1 MKNTLIKTSKIVNKS
16 ISHTIKM
23 IVLFLFVF
31 ISGVFAGN
39 ANSQE
44 TKVSI
49 SKNNKPIR
57 EILGEIE
64 RQTDYL
70 FVYSEK
76 EVDVNQRKTVNVSQ
90 QRVADVLSSLFRS
103 TNVGYAMEGH
113 NIMLMAK
120 TTQTDAAQQKRHI
133 TGVVK
138 DIKGETIIGANI
150 MIKGTGTGVSTNI
163 DGEFSIE
170 AAAGEELIVSFI
182 GYLTQTIKIDS
193 QKTLNIKLLE
203 DTKTL
208 EEVVVVGYTVQ
219 TKSAVTGSVAVVK
232 ADKLKDVNTLEVGSM
247 LQGKVSGVY
256 VSGSSGEPGQ
266 ASKIRIRGKG
276 TLNSS
281 VSPLWVVDGVIVGED
296 PGLNPNEID
305 NISVLKD
312 GSATAL
318 YGSRAANG
326 VIVVT
331 TKRGEYD
338 ANKYSVSVNAGVS
351 LLSTGRLEMMNS
363 QELYDYQKSWNNQSW
378 FTEELLKHNTDWF
391 KEASKPG
398 LYTNANITYTG
409 SSGRMRS
416 FVMADY
422 YREEGA
428 IKDFTLDRFTFRS
441 NNDVKFTDRF
451 TMSTKISGSLSRT
464 DSQQRSVYN
473 TYLYLPWDF
482 PYNEDGSIRSGQE
495 QDWRGRDGI
504 NDMYDL
510 QWNWSRSKKLTVDG
524 TINFNYQITDWLRF
538 ESNNYIRYISNR
550 SESYTD
556 KRSRSGQSDKGS
568 LSNSNSLLT
577 KQFTN
582 QMIRFEKSFG
592 KHKVNALGAYEYTRH
607 FYESTSAEGR
617 GIQPGRE
624 ILDVTTGIKSIG
636 GYKDAIATQSALFNA
651 NYDYDNRYMG
661 QVSYRMDE
669 SSCSGKNNRMGHF
682 FTVSGGWN
690 IQNETFFESLR
701 ESVNQLK
708 VRVSY
713 GSLGNTPG
721 AYYGHYPLYSSM
733 MYNDEVAYFPSQMGN
748 ADLSWEK
755 CYTTNIGI
763 DARFFDRF
771 GVTIDLYNKNTS
783 DLLYYAP
790 LPNISGYTGQYKNVG
805 AINNKGLEI
814 SLNADVIRT
823 SKFQWT
829 SDFNIGFNRNRVTEL
844 YGGKP
849 ELKGL
854 KRLEE
859 GRDMDEWYL
868 REWAGVDPANGSPL
882 WYTTDENGKRTTTDS
897 YNKADRVYCGSAA
910 PKFTG
915 GWMNSFSYKGFTL
928 TANFDFVYGNLLYN
942 QSRELLDSD
951 GAYAD
956 YNSMKLKS
964 GWKRWEKEGDIA
976 THPKAINGGNKNSNK
991 SSSRYLEK
999 GNYFSLRNLSLGYS
1013 IPEKLCGKLGLQRVN
1028 VSCSADNLFTLT
1040 PFSGVSPQL
1049 SDSSTDG
1056 YAGTIYP
1063 LSRRIVFGLN
1073 VSF

>member
-1 MKNTLIKTSKIVNKS
+1 M
-16 ISHTIKM
+16 KM

-170 AAAGEELIVSFI
+170 AAAGDELIVSFI

-256 VSGSSGEPGQ
+256 VSGSSGEPGH

-338 ANKYSVSVNAGVS
+338 ANKYSVSINAGVS

-669 SSCSGKNNRMGHF
+669 SSCFGKNNRMGHF

-928 TANFDFVYGNLLYN
+928 TEPAL
-942 QSRELLDSD
+942 
-951 GAYAD
+951 
-956 YNSMKLKS
+956 
-964 GWKRWEKEGDIA
+964 
-976 THPKAINGGNKNSNK
+976 
-991 SSSRYLEK
+991 
-999 GNYFSLRNLSLGYS
+999 
-1013 IPEKLCGKLGLQRVN
+1013 
-1028 VSCSADNLFTLT
+1028 
-1040 PFSGVSPQL
+1040 
-1049 SDSSTDG
+1049 
-1056 YAGTIYP
+1056 
-1063 LSRRIVFGLN
+1063 
-1073 VSF
+1073 

>member
-1 MKNTLIKTSKIVNKS
+1 M
-16 ISHTIKM
+16 KM

-232 ADKLKDVNTLEVGSM
+232 ADKLRDVNTLEVGSM

-550 SESYTD
+550 SETYTD

-624 ILDVTTGIKSIG
+624 ILDVTTGINSIG
-636 GYKDAIATQSALFNA
+636 GYKDAITTQSALFNA

-669 SSCSGKNNRMGHF
+669 SSCFGKNNRMGHF

-868 REWAGVDPANGSPL
+868 REWAGVDTANGSPL

>member
-1 MKNTLIKTSKIVNKS
+1 M
-16 ISHTIKM
+16 KM

-170 AAAGEELIVSFI
+170 AAAGDELIVSFI

-669 SSCSGKNNRMGHF
+669 SSCFGKNNRMGHF

-976 THPKAINGGNKNSNK
+976 THPKAINGGNKNSN
-991 SSSRYLEK
+991 
-999 GNYFSLRNLSLGYS
+999 
-1013 IPEKLCGKLGLQRVN
+1013 
-1028 VSCSADNLFTLT
+1028 
-1040 PFSGVSPQL
+1040 
-1049 SDSSTDG
+1049 
-1056 YAGTIYP
+1056 
-1063 LSRRIVFGLN
+1063 LN
-1073 VSF
+1073 NS

>member
-1 MKNTLIKTSKIVNKS
+1 
-16 ISHTIKM
+16 
-23 IVLFLFVF
+23 
-31 ISGVFAGN
+31 
-39 ANSQE
+39 
-44 TKVSI
+44 
-49 SKNNKPIR
+49 
-57 EILGEIE
+57 
-64 RQTDYL
+64 
-70 FVYSEK
+70 
-76 EVDVNQRKTVNVSQ
+76 
-90 QRVADVLSSLFRS
+90 
-103 TNVGYAMEGH
+103 MEGH

-170 AAAGEELIVSFI
+170 AAAGDELIVSFI
-182 GYLTQTIKIDS
+182 GYLTQAIKIDS

-669 SSCSGKNNRMGHF
+669 SSCFGKNNRMGHF

>member
-1 MKNTLIKTSKIVNKS
+1 M
-16 ISHTIKM
+16 KM

-163 DGEFSIE
+163 DGGFSIE
-170 AAAGEELIVSFI
+170 AATGDELIVSFI

-538 ESNNYIRYISNR
+538 ESNNYIRYLSNR

-669 SSCSGKNNRMGHF
+669 SSCFGKNNRMGHF

-964 GWKRWEKEGDIA
+964 GWKRW
-976 THPKAINGGNKNSNK
+976 
-991 SSSRYLEK
+991 
-999 GNYFSLRNLSLGYS
+999 
-1013 IPEKLCGKLGLQRVN
+1013 
-1028 VSCSADNLFTLT
+1028 
-1040 PFSGVSPQL
+1040 
-1049 SDSSTDG
+1049 
-1056 YAGTIYP
+1056 
-1063 LSRRIVFGLN
+1063 
-1073 VSF
+1073 

>member
-1 MKNTLIKTSKIVNKS
+1 M
-16 ISHTIKM
+16 KM

-256 VSGSSGEPGQ
+256 VSGSSGEPGR

-882 WYTTDENGKRTTTDS
+882 WDTTDENGKRTTTDS

>member
-1 MKNTLIKTSKIVNKS
+1 M
-16 ISHTIKM
+16 KM

-170 AAAGEELIVSFI
+170 AATGEELIVSFI

-296 PGLNPNEID
+296 PGLHPNEID

-669 SSCSGKNNRMGHF
+669 SSCFGKNNRMGHF

-1013 IPEKLCGKLGLQRVN
+1013 IPEKLCGKLGLQQVN

>member
-1 MKNTLIKTSKIVNKS
+1 
-16 ISHTIKM
+16 
-23 IVLFLFVF
+23 
-31 ISGVFAGN
+31 
-39 ANSQE
+39 
-44 TKVSI
+44 
-49 SKNNKPIR
+49 
-57 EILGEIE
+57 
-64 RQTDYL
+64 
-70 FVYSEK
+70 
-76 EVDVNQRKTVNVSQ
+76 
-90 QRVADVLSSLFRS
+90 
-103 TNVGYAMEGH
+103 MEGH

-163 DGEFSIE
+163 DGGFSIE
-170 AAAGEELIVSFI
+170 AATGDELIVSFI

-208 EEVVVVGYTVQ
+208 EEVVVVQ

-538 ESNNYIRYISNR
+538 ESNNYIRYLSNR

-669 SSCSGKNNRMGHF
+669 SSCFGKNNRMGHF

>member
-1 MKNTLIKTSKIVNKS
+1 M
-16 ISHTIKM
+16 KM

-170 AAAGEELIVSFI
+170 AAAGDELIVSFI

-256 VSGSSGEPGQ
+256 VSGSSGEPGH

-281 VSPLWVVDGVIVGED
+281 VSPLWVVDGVIVGGD

-338 ANKYSVSVNAGVS
+338 ANKYSVSINAGVS

-416 FVMADY
+416 FVMTDY

-669 SSCSGKNNRMGHF
+669 SSCFGKNNRMGHF

-882 WYTTDENGKRTTTDS
+882 WYTTDGNGKRTTTDS

-1063 LSRRIVFGLN
+1063 LSRRIVLGLN

>member
-1 MKNTLIKTSKIVNKS
+1 M
-16 ISHTIKM
+16 KM

-49 SKNNKPIR
+49 SKNNKPIQ

-170 AAAGEELIVSFI
+170 AAAGDELIVSFI

-669 SSCSGKNNRMGHF
+669 SSCFGKNNRMGHF

-882 WYTTDENGKRTTTDS
+882 RYTTDENGKRTTTDS

-1013 IPEKLCGKLGLQRVN
+1013 IPEKLCGKLGLQQVN

>member
-1 MKNTLIKTSKIVNKS
+1 M
-16 ISHTIKM
+16 KM

-170 AAAGEELIVSFI
+170 AAAGDELIVSFI

-256 VSGSSGEPGQ
+256 VSGSSGEPGH

-338 ANKYSVSVNAGVS
+338 ANKYSVSINAGVS

-416 FVMADY
+416 FVMTDY

-428 IKDFTLDRFTFRS
+428 IKDFTLERFTFRS

-669 SSCSGKNNRMGHF
+669 SSCFGKNNRMGHF

-882 WYTTDENGKRTTTDS
+882 WYTTDGNGKRTTTDS

-1063 LSRRIVFGLN
+1063 LSRRIVLGLN

>member
-1 MKNTLIKTSKIVNKS
+1 M
-16 ISHTIKM
+16 KM

-170 AAAGEELIVSFI
+170 AAAGDELIVSFI

-256 VSGSSGEPGQ
+256 VSGSSGEPGH

-281 VSPLWVVDGVIVGED
+281 VYPLWVVDGVIVGED

-338 ANKYSVSVNAGVS
+338 ANKYSVSINAGVS

-416 FVMADY
+416 FVMTDY

-669 SSCSGKNNRMGHF
+669 SSCFGKNNRMGHF

-882 WYTTDENGKRTTTDS
+882 WYTTDGNGKRTTTDS

-1063 LSRRIVFGLN
+1063 LSRRIVLGLN

>member
-1 MKNTLIKTSKIVNKS
+1 M
-16 ISHTIKM
+16 KM

-170 AAAGEELIVSFI
+170 AAAGDELIVSFI

-256 VSGSSGEPGQ
+256 VSGSSGEPGH

-338 ANKYSVSVNAGVS
+338 ANKYSVSINAGVS

-495 QDWRGRDGI
+495 QDWRGCDGI

-669 SSCSGKNNRMGHF
+669 SSCFGKNNRMGHF

-1013 IPEKLCGKLGLQRVN
+1013 IPEKLCGKLGLQQVN

>member
-1 MKNTLIKTSKIVNKS
+1 
-16 ISHTIKM
+16 
-23 IVLFLFVF
+23 
-31 ISGVFAGN
+31 
-39 ANSQE
+39 
-44 TKVSI
+44 
-49 SKNNKPIR
+49 
-57 EILGEIE
+57 
-64 RQTDYL
+64 
-70 FVYSEK
+70 
-76 EVDVNQRKTVNVSQ
+76 
-90 QRVADVLSSLFRS
+90 
-103 TNVGYAMEGH
+103 
-113 NIMLMAK
+113 
-120 TTQTDAAQQKRHI
+120 
-133 TGVVK
+133 
-138 DIKGETIIGANI
+138 
-150 MIKGTGTGVSTNI
+150 
-163 DGEFSIE
+163 
-170 AAAGEELIVSFI
+170 
-182 GYLTQTIKIDS
+182 
-193 QKTLNIKLLE
+193 
-203 DTKTL
+203 
-208 EEVVVVGYTVQ
+208 
-219 TKSAVTGSVAVVK
+219 
-232 ADKLKDVNTLEVGSM
+232 
-247 LQGKVSGVY
+247 
-256 VSGSSGEPGQ
+256 
-266 ASKIRIRGKG
+266 
-276 TLNSS
+276 
-281 VSPLWVVDGVIVGED
+281 
-296 PGLNPNEID
+296 
-305 NISVLKD
+305 
-312 GSATAL
+312 
-318 YGSRAANG
+318 
-326 VIVVT
+326 
-331 TKRGEYD
+331 
-338 ANKYSVSVNAGVS
+338 
-351 LLSTGRLEMMNS
+351 
-363 QELYDYQKSWNNQSW
+363 
-378 FTEELLKHNTDWF
+378 
-391 KEASKPG
+391 
-398 LYTNANITYTG
+398 
-409 SSGRMRS
+409 
-416 FVMADY
+416 
-422 YREEGA
+422 
-428 IKDFTLDRFTFRS
+428 
-441 NNDVKFTDRF
+441 
-451 TMSTKISGSLSRT
+451 MSTKISGSLSRT

-669 SSCSGKNNRMGHF
+669 SSCFGKNNRMGHF

>member
-1 MKNTLIKTSKIVNKS
+1 M
-16 ISHTIKM
+16 KM

-170 AAAGEELIVSFI
+170 AAAGDELIVSFI

-256 VSGSSGEPGQ
+256 VSGSSGEPGH

-318 YGSRAANG
+318 YDSRAANG

-338 ANKYSVSVNAGVS
+338 ANKYSVSINAGVS

-669 SSCSGKNNRMGHF
+669 SSCFGKNNRMGHF

-1013 IPEKLCGKLGLQRVN
+1013 IPEKLCGKLGLQQVN

>member
-1 MKNTLIKTSKIVNKS
+1 M
-16 ISHTIKM
+16 KM

-163 DGEFSIE
+163 DGKFSIE

-524 TINFNYQITDWLRF
+524 TINFNYQITDWLHF

-669 SSCSGKNNRMGHF
+669 SSCFGKNNRMGHF

-1049 SDSSTDG
+1049 LDSSTDG

>member
-1 MKNTLIKTSKIVNKS
+1 M
-16 ISHTIKM
+16 KM

-170 AAAGEELIVSFI
+170 AAAGDELIVSFI

-256 VSGSSGEPGQ
+256 VSGSSGEPGH

-338 ANKYSVSVNAGVS
+338 ANKYSVSINAGVS

-416 FVMADY
+416 FVMTDY

-669 SSCSGKNNRMGHF
+669 SSCFGKNNRMGHF

-790 LPNISGYTGQYKNVG
+790 LPNISGYTRQYKNVG

-882 WYTTDENGKRTTTDS
+882 WYTTDGNGKRTTTDS

-964 GWKRWEKEGDIA
+964 GWKRWEKEGDTA

-1063 LSRRIVFGLN
+1063 LSRRIVLGLN

>member
-1 MKNTLIKTSKIVNKS
+1 M
-16 ISHTIKM
+16 
-23 IVLFLFVF
+23 
-31 ISGVFAGN
+31 
-39 ANSQE
+39 
-44 TKVSI
+44 
-49 SKNNKPIR
+49 
-57 EILGEIE
+57 
-64 RQTDYL
+64 
-70 FVYSEK
+70 
-76 EVDVNQRKTVNVSQ
+76 
-90 QRVADVLSSLFRS
+90 
-103 TNVGYAMEGH
+103 
-113 NIMLMAK
+113 
-120 TTQTDAAQQKRHI
+120 
-133 TGVVK
+133 K

-669 SSCSGKNNRMGHF
+669 SSCFGKNNRMGHF

-1013 IPEKLCGKLGLQRVN
+1013 IPEKLCGKLGLQQVN

>member
-1 MKNTLIKTSKIVNKS
+1 M
-16 ISHTIKM
+16 KM

-170 AAAGEELIVSFI
+170 AAAGDELIVSFI

-256 VSGSSGEPGQ
+256 VSGSSGEPGH

-338 ANKYSVSVNAGVS
+338 ANKYSVSINAGVS

-416 FVMADY
+416 FVMTDY

-669 SSCSGKNNRMGHF
+669 SSCFGKNNRMGHF

-882 WYTTDENGKRTTTDS
+882 WYTTDGNGKRTTTDS

-1028 VSCSADNLFTLT
+1028 VSCSAD
-1040 PFSGVSPQL
+1040 
-1049 SDSSTDG
+1049 
-1056 YAGTIYP
+1056 
-1063 LSRRIVFGLN
+1063 
-1073 VSF
+1073 

>member
-1 MKNTLIKTSKIVNKS
+1 M
-16 ISHTIKM
+16 KM

-170 AAAGEELIVSFI
+170 AATGDELIVSFI

-378 FTEELLKHNTDWF
+378 FTEELLKHKTDWF

-669 SSCSGKNNRMGHF
+669 SSCFGKNNRMGQF

-868 REWAGVDPANGSPL
+868 REWAGVDPANGPPL
-882 WYTTDENGKRTTTDS
+882 WNTTDENGKRTTTDS

-1063 LSRRIVFGLN
+1063 LSRRAGWQL
-1073 VSF
+1073 

>member
-1 MKNTLIKTSKIVNKS
+1 M
-16 ISHTIKM
+16 KM

-170 AAAGEELIVSFI
+170 AAAGDELIVSFI

-256 VSGSSGEPGQ
+256 VSGSSGEPGH

-338 ANKYSVSVNAGVS
+338 ANKYSVSINAGVS

-416 FVMADY
+416 FVMTNY

-669 SSCSGKNNRMGHF
+669 SSCFGKNNRMGHF

-882 WYTTDENGKRTTTDS
+882 WYTTDGNGKRTTTDS

-1063 LSRRIVFGLN
+1063 LSRRIVLGLN

>member
-1 MKNTLIKTSKIVNKS
+1 M
-16 ISHTIKM
+16 KM

-669 SSCSGKNNRMGHF
+669 SSCFGKNNRMGHF

-964 GWKRWEKEGDIA
+964 GWIRWEKEGDIA

-1013 IPEKLCGKLGLQRVN
+1013 IPEKLCGKLGLQQVN

>member
-1 MKNTLIKTSKIVNKS
+1 
-16 ISHTIKM
+16 
-23 IVLFLFVF
+23 
-31 ISGVFAGN
+31 
-39 ANSQE
+39 
-44 TKVSI
+44 
-49 SKNNKPIR
+49 
-57 EILGEIE
+57 
-64 RQTDYL
+64 
-70 FVYSEK
+70 
-76 EVDVNQRKTVNVSQ
+76 
-90 QRVADVLSSLFRS
+90 
-103 TNVGYAMEGH
+103 
-113 NIMLMAK
+113 
-120 TTQTDAAQQKRHI
+120 
-133 TGVVK
+133 
-138 DIKGETIIGANI
+138 
-150 MIKGTGTGVSTNI
+150 
-163 DGEFSIE
+163 
-170 AAAGEELIVSFI
+170 
-182 GYLTQTIKIDS
+182 
-193 QKTLNIKLLE
+193 
-203 DTKTL
+203 
-208 EEVVVVGYTVQ
+208 
-219 TKSAVTGSVAVVK
+219 
-232 ADKLKDVNTLEVGSM
+232 M

-669 SSCSGKNNRMGHF
+669 SSCFGKNNRMGHF

-1013 IPEKLCGKLGLQRVN
+1013 IPEKLCGKLGLQQVN

>member
-1 MKNTLIKTSKIVNKS
+1 M
-16 ISHTIKM
+16 KM

-163 DGEFSIE
+163 DGKFSIE

-318 YGSRAANG
+318 YGSRTANG

-524 TINFNYQITDWLRF
+524 TINFNYQITDWLHF

-669 SSCSGKNNRMGHF
+669 SSCFGKNNRMGHF

-868 REWAGVDPANGSPL
+868 REWTGVDPANGSPL

-915 GWMNSFSYKGFTL
+915 GWMNSFSY
-928 TANFDFVYGNLLYN
+928 
-942 QSRELLDSD
+942 R
-951 GAYAD
+951 
-956 YNSMKLKS
+956 
-964 GWKRWEKEGDIA
+964 
-976 THPKAINGGNKNSNK
+976 
-991 SSSRYLEK
+991 
-999 GNYFSLRNLSLGYS
+999 
-1013 IPEKLCGKLGLQRVN
+1013 
-1028 VSCSADNLFTLT
+1028 
-1040 PFSGVSPQL
+1040 GVL
-1049 SDSSTDG
+1049 
-1056 YAGTIYP
+1056 
-1063 LSRRIVFGLN
+1063 
-1073 VSF
+1073 

>member
-1 MKNTLIKTSKIVNKS
+1 M
-16 ISHTIKM
+16 KM

-150 MIKGTGTGVSTNI
+150 MIKGTGTGVSTNL
-163 DGEFSIE
+163 DGKFSIE
-170 AAAGEELIVSFI
+170 AAAGDELIVSFI

-669 SSCSGKNNRMGHF
+669 SSCFGKNNRMGHF

-790 LPNISGYTGQYKNVG
+790 LPNISDYTGQYKNVG

-897 YNKADRVYCGSAA
+897 YNKADRIYCGSAA

-1013 IPEKLCGKLGLQRVN
+1013 IPEKLCGKLGLQQVN

>member
-1 MKNTLIKTSKIVNKS
+1 
-16 ISHTIKM
+16 
-23 IVLFLFVF
+23 
-31 ISGVFAGN
+31 
-39 ANSQE
+39 
-44 TKVSI
+44 
-49 SKNNKPIR
+49 
-57 EILGEIE
+57 
-64 RQTDYL
+64 
-70 FVYSEK
+70 
-76 EVDVNQRKTVNVSQ
+76 
-90 QRVADVLSSLFRS
+90 
-103 TNVGYAMEGH
+103 MEGH

-170 AAAGEELIVSFI
+170 AAAGDELIVSFI

-556 KRSRSGQSDKGS
+556 KRSRSGQSDKGA

-669 SSCSGKNNRMGHF
+669 SSCFGKNNRMGHF

>member
-1 MKNTLIKTSKIVNKS
+1 M
-16 ISHTIKM
+16 KM

-170 AAAGEELIVSFI
+170 AATGDELIVSFI

-669 SSCSGKNNRMGHF
+669 SSCFGKNNRMGHF

-991 SSSRYLEK
+991 SSSRLFGERQLLQLAQLIT
-999 GNYFSLRNLSLGYS
+999 GVFHTGEVMR
-1013 IPEKLCGKLGLQRVN
+1013 ETGLATGQRLLQ
-1028 VSCSADNLFTLT
+1028 C
-1040 PFSGVSPQL
+1040 
-1049 SDSSTDG
+1049 
-1056 YAGTIYP
+1056 
-1063 LSRRIVFGLN
+1063 
-1073 VSF
+1073 

>member
-1 MKNTLIKTSKIVNKS
+1 M
-16 ISHTIKM
+16 KM

-90 QRVADVLSSLFRS
+90 HRVADVLSSLFRS

-163 DGEFSIE
+163 DGKFSIE

-524 TINFNYQITDWLRF
+524 TINFNYQITDWLHF

-669 SSCSGKNNRMGHF
+669 SSCFGKNNRMGHF

>member
-1 MKNTLIKTSKIVNKS
+1 M
-16 ISHTIKM
+16 KM

-163 DGEFSIE
+163 DGKFSIE
-170 AAAGEELIVSFI
+170 AAAGDELIVSFI

-550 SESYTD
+550 SETYTD

-636 GYKDAIATQSALFNA
+636 GYKDAITTQSALFNA
-651 NYDYDNRYMG
+651 NYDYNNRYMG

-669 SSCSGKNNRMGHF
+669 SSCFGKNNRMGHF

-690 IQNETFFESLR
+690 IQNETFFKSLR

-1028 VSCSADNLFTLT
+1028 VSCSADNLFMLT

>member
-1 MKNTLIKTSKIVNKS
+1 M
-16 ISHTIKM
+16 KM

-120 TTQTDAAQQKRHI
+120 TTQTDAVQQKRHI

-170 AAAGEELIVSFI
+170 AAAGDELIVSFI

-592 KHKVNALGAYEYTRH
+592 KHKVNALGAYEYTCH

-669 SSCSGKNNRMGHF
+669 SSCFGKNNRMGHF

-1013 IPEKLCGKLGLQRVN
+1013 IPEKLCGKLGLQQVN

>member
-1 MKNTLIKTSKIVNKS
+1 M
-16 ISHTIKM
+16 KM

-163 DGEFSIE
+163 DGGFSIE
-170 AAAGEELIVSFI
+170 AATGDELIVSFI

-538 ESNNYIRYISNR
+538 ESNNSIRYLSNR

-669 SSCSGKNNRMGHF
+669 SSCFGKNNRMGHF

-859 GRDMDEWYL
+859 GRDMDEGYL

>member
-1 MKNTLIKTSKIVNKS
+1 M
-16 ISHTIKM
+16 KM

-138 DIKGETIIGANI
+138 DIKGATIIGANI
-150 MIKGTGTGVSTNI
+150 MVKGTGTGVRTNI

-170 AAAGEELIVSFI
+170 AATGDELIVSFI

-669 SSCSGKNNRMGHF
+669 SSCFGKNNRMGHF

-882 WYTTDENGKRTTTDS
+882 WYTTDENGKRTTTNS

-1013 IPEKLCGKLGLQRVN
+1013 IREKLCGKLGLHRVN

-1049 SDSSTDG
+1049 SDSCTDG

-1063 LSRRIVFGLN
+1063 LSRRIVLGLN

>member
-1 MKNTLIKTSKIVNKS
+1 M
-16 ISHTIKM
+16 KM

-170 AAAGEELIVSFI
+170 AAAGEELIVSVI

-538 ESNNYIRYISNR
+538 ESNNSIRYLSNR

-669 SSCSGKNNRMGHF
+669 SSCFGKNNRMGHF

-1013 IPEKLCGKLGLQRVN
+1013 IPEKLCGKLGLQQVN

>member
-1 MKNTLIKTSKIVNKS
+1 
-16 ISHTIKM
+16 
-23 IVLFLFVF
+23 
-31 ISGVFAGN
+31 
-39 ANSQE
+39 
-44 TKVSI
+44 
-49 SKNNKPIR
+49 
-57 EILGEIE
+57 
-64 RQTDYL
+64 
-70 FVYSEK
+70 
-76 EVDVNQRKTVNVSQ
+76 
-90 QRVADVLSSLFRS
+90 
-103 TNVGYAMEGH
+103 
-113 NIMLMAK
+113 
-120 TTQTDAAQQKRHI
+120 
-133 TGVVK
+133 
-138 DIKGETIIGANI
+138 

-170 AAAGEELIVSFI
+170 AAAGDELIVSFI

-669 SSCSGKNNRMGHF
+669 SSCFGKNNRMGHF

-976 THPKAINGGNKNSNK
+976 THPKTINGGNKNSNK

>member
-1 MKNTLIKTSKIVNKS
+1 M
-16 ISHTIKM
+16 KM

-170 AAAGEELIVSFI
+170 AAAGDELIVSFI

-592 KHKVNALGAYEYTRH
+592 NHKANARGAYEYTRH

-669 SSCSGKNNRMGHF
+669 SSCFGKNNRMGHF

-1013 IPEKLCGKLGLQRVN
+1013 IPEKLCGKLGLQQVN

>member
-1 MKNTLIKTSKIVNKS
+1 M
-16 ISHTIKM
+16 
-23 IVLFLFVF
+23 
-31 ISGVFAGN
+31 
-39 ANSQE
+39 
-44 TKVSI
+44 
-49 SKNNKPIR
+49 
-57 EILGEIE
+57 
-64 RQTDYL
+64 
-70 FVYSEK
+70 
-76 EVDVNQRKTVNVSQ
+76 
-90 QRVADVLSSLFRS
+90 
-103 TNVGYAMEGH
+103 
-113 NIMLMAK
+113 
-120 TTQTDAAQQKRHI
+120 
-133 TGVVK
+133 
-138 DIKGETIIGANI
+138 
-150 MIKGTGTGVSTNI
+150 
-163 DGEFSIE
+163 
-170 AAAGEELIVSFI
+170 VSFI
-182 GYLTQTIKIDS
+182 GYLTQTVKVGS

-203 DTKTL
+203 DSKTL

-232 ADKLKDVNTLEVGSM
+232 ADKLKDVNTLEVGNM

-338 ANKYSVSVNAGVS
+338 ANKYSISVNAGVS

-473 TYLYLPWDF
+473 TYLYLPWDY

-510 QWNWSRSKKLTVDG
+510 QWNWGRSKKLTVDG

-669 SSCSGKNNRMGHF
+669 SSCFGKNNRMGHF

-690 IQNETFFESLR
+690 IQNEVFFESLR
-701 ESVNQLK
+701 ESIDQLK

-805 AINNKGLEI
+805 AINNKGIEI

-882 WYTTDENGKRTTTDS
+882 WYTTDENGNRVTTDS

-915 GWMNSFSYKGFTL
+915 GWMNSFTYKGFTL

-1028 VSCSADNLFTLT
+1028 VSCSADNLFTFT

>member
-1 MKNTLIKTSKIVNKS
+1 M
-16 ISHTIKM
+16 KM

-163 DGEFSIE
+163 DGGFSIE
-170 AAAGEELIVSFI
+170 AATGDELIVSFI

-510 QWNWSRSKKLTVDG
+510 QWNWSLSKKLTVDG

-538 ESNNYIRYISNR
+538 ESNNSIRYLSNR

-669 SSCSGKNNRMGHF
+669 SSCFGKNNRMGHF

>member
-1 MKNTLIKTSKIVNKS
+1 M
-16 ISHTIKM
+16 KM

-669 SSCSGKNNRMGHF
+669 SSCFGKNNRMGHF

-701 ESVNQLK
+701 ESGNQRK

>member
-1 MKNTLIKTSKIVNKS
+1 M
-16 ISHTIKM
+16 
-23 IVLFLFVF
+23 
-31 ISGVFAGN
+31 
-39 ANSQE
+39 
-44 TKVSI
+44 
-49 SKNNKPIR
+49 
-57 EILGEIE
+57 
-64 RQTDYL
+64 
-70 FVYSEK
+70 
-76 EVDVNQRKTVNVSQ
+76 
-90 QRVADVLSSLFRS
+90 
-103 TNVGYAMEGH
+103 
-113 NIMLMAK
+113 
-120 TTQTDAAQQKRHI
+120 
-133 TGVVK
+133 
-138 DIKGETIIGANI
+138 
-150 MIKGTGTGVSTNI
+150 
-163 DGEFSIE
+163 
-170 AAAGEELIVSFI
+170 VSFI
-182 GYLTQTIKIDS
+182 GYLTQTVKVGS

-203 DTKTL
+203 DSKTL

-232 ADKLKDVNTLEVGSM
+232 ADKLKDVNTLEVGNM

-338 ANKYSVSVNAGVS
+338 ANKYSISVNAGVS

-473 TYLYLPWDF
+473 TYLYLPWDY

-510 QWNWSRSKKLTVDG
+510 QWNWGRSKKLTVDG

-669 SSCSGKNNRMGHF
+669 SSCFGKNNRMGHF

-690 IQNETFFESLR
+690 IQNEVFFESLR
-701 ESVNQLK
+701 ESIDQLK

-805 AINNKGLEI
+805 AINNKGIEI

-882 WYTTDENGKRTTTDS
+882 WYTTDENGNRVTTDS

-915 GWMNSFSYKGFTL
+915 GWMNSFTYKGFTL

-1013 IPEKLCGKLGLQRVN
+1013 IPEKLCGKLGLHRVN
-1028 VSCSADNLFTLT
+1028 VSCSADNLFTFT

>member
-1 MKNTLIKTSKIVNKS
+1 M
-16 ISHTIKM
+16 KM

-64 RQTDYL
+64 PQTDYL

-170 AAAGEELIVSFI
+170 AAAGDELIVSFI

-669 SSCSGKNNRMGHF
+669 SSCFGKNNRMGHF

-964 GWKRWEKEGDIA
+964 GCKRWEKEGDIA

-1013 IPEKLCGKLGLQRVN
+1013 IPEKLCGKLGLQQVN